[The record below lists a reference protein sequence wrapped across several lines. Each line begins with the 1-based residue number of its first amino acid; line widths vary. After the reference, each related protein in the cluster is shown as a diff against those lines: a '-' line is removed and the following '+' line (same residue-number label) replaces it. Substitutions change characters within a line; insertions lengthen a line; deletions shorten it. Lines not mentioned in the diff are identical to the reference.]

1 MKPEARTRS
10 ATALIGAAVFIAII
24 ITASLVFWTNGRES
38 DRSKPIG
45 ETRDGL
51 AMASPSDEV
60 VSALVPERGDFGG
73 TAHSSSVA
81 GGAVRQ
87 VLVFEEDLA
96 ERTASDFALS
106 VEEALWLTKNGYPS
120 AWELQNL
127 DLLDW
132 NAVQAAAWRDDAVAR
147 NLLAEQFLA
156 NGDSHRRVRLRAR
169 TKSSGGKFG
178 RTAHRRS

>member
-24 ITASLVFWTNGRES
+24 ITASLVFWTNGREP
-38 DRSKPIG
+38 DRSKPVG
-45 ETRDGL
+45 ETGDGL
-51 AMASPSDEV
+51 AMASPSDET
-60 VSALVPERGDFGG
+60 VSAPVPERVDRGG
-73 TAHSSSVA
+73 PAPSASVA

>member
-1 MKPEARTRS
+1 VERS
-10 ATALIGAAVFIAII
+10 VR
-24 ITASLVFWTNGRES
+24 FWFS
-38 DRSKPIG
+38 
-45 ETRDGL
+45 
-51 AMASPSDEV
+51 
-60 VSALVPERGDFGG
+60 
-73 TAHSSSVA
+73 
-81 GGAVRQ
+81 
-87 VLVFEEDLA
+87 EEDLA

-156 NGDSHRRVRLRAR
+156 NGGDA
-169 TKSSGGKFG
+169 
-178 RTAHRRS
+178 